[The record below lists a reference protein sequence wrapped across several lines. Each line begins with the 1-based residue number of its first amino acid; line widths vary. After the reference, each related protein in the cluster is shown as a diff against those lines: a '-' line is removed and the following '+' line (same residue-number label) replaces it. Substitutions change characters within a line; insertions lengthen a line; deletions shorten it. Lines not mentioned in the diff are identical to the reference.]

1 MKQRLFCVAVVIL
14 SALALPGWAA
24 ASAEFMPCDT
34 NFFQLSICQGQ
45 SVFIAGNIYDA
56 QNPNGVTLLPGAS
69 WDGTDSVVIVN
80 LTILSP
86 AVNLITAT
94 YCKNEALFINGNIY
108 DVSNPIGTEYLPGAA
123 YTGCDS
129 VISINLSFLSEA
141 NQHLQQTICTGD
153 TVWVNNQ
160 AYDQYYYLGMETI
173 AGGAINGCDS
183 IILVDLTVLPTPID
197 TLQASLCPYETLRIN
212 GTVYGI
218 NRPSGMELLP
228 NAAENGCDSLIY
240 IQLTFTQPPSNTAF
254 LGADQLIFSGDTVC
268 LSIPLGLDF
277 SDISWQPVLPCI
289 TPDCSNVCFSATQNE
304 TIIATISDQNQ
315 CLFFDTINISVFK
328 ERPIFVPNVFA
339 PEADAPNNRFAI
351 FPGIVVTR
359 INWLTVYDR
368 WGSLVYEARDFQAS
382 DEGKAWDGTVS
393 GNKAAV
399 GVYAYAF
406 EVTYPDGSLEQRSGM
421 VTLVR

>member
-1 MKQRLFCVAVVIL
+1 MKRFVCAFILVI
-14 SALALPGWAA
+14 SALALPAWAA
-24 ASAEFMPCDT
+24 ASAVFAPCDT
-34 NFFQLSICQGQ
+34 NFFQISICPGQ
-45 SVFIAGNIYDA
+45 SVFIAGEIYDA
-56 QNPNGVTLLPGAS
+56 QNPSGTTLLPEAS
-69 WDGTDSVVIVN
+69 WDGTDSVVIVS

-86 AVNLITAT
+86 ALNQITAS
-94 YCKNEALFINGNIY
+94 YCNNEALFVNGHIY
-108 DVSNPIGTEYLPGAA
+108 DASNPSGTEYLPGAA

-129 VISINLSFLSEA
+129 VININLSFRSEA

-160 AYDQYYYLGMETI
+160 AYDQYYYLGIETI

-183 IILVDLTVLPTPID
+183 IILVDLTVLPTPKD
-197 TLQASLCPYETLRIN
+197 TVLQSLCPYETLLIN
-212 GTVYGI
+212 GTEYGI

-228 NAAENGCDSLIY
+228 NAAANGCDSLVY
-240 IQLTFTQPPSNTAF
+240 IELTFTQPPNNTAF
-254 LGADQLIFSGDTVC
+254 LGADPLIFSGDSVC
-268 LSIPLGLDF
+268 LSIPADLDF
-277 SDISWQPVLPCI
+277 SDISWQPVLPCV
-289 TPDCSNVCFSATQNE
+289 TTDCSNICISSIQNE

-315 CLFFDTINISVFK
+315 CLFSDTVHISVSK

-351 FPGIVVTR
+351 FSGIAVTR

-382 DEGKAWDGTVS
+382 DEGKAWDGTFS
-393 GNKAAV
+393 GRKATA

-406 EVTYPDGSLEQRSGM
+406 EVTYLDGSQEIRSGM
-421 VTLVR
+421 VTLLR

>member
-1 MKQRLFCVAVVIL
+1 MQRLKFVAMLIL
-14 SALALPGWAA
+14 SALALPVWAA
-24 ASAEFMPCDT
+24 ASAVFAPCDT
-34 NFFQLSICQGQ
+34 NFFQISICPGE
-45 SVFIAGNIYDA
+45 SIFIAGEIYDA
-56 QNPNGVTLLPGAS
+56 QNPAGITLLPQAS
-69 WDGTDSVVIVN
+69 WDGTDSIVIVN

-86 AVNLITAT
+86 ATNQISAS
-94 YCKNEALFINGNIY
+94 YCNNEALFVNGHIY
-108 DVSNPIGTEYLPGAA
+108 DASNPTGTEYLPGAA

-129 VISINLSFLSEA
+129 VININLSFLSEA
-141 NQHLQQTICTGD
+141 NFHLQQTICSGD
-153 TVWVNNQ
+153 TVWVNNL

-173 AGGAINGCDS
+173 TGGAMNGCDS
-183 IILVDLTVLPTPID
+183 TILVDITVIPVPID
-197 TLQASLCPYETLRIN
+197 TIQKSLCPYETLRIN
-212 GTVYGI
+212 GAVYGI

-240 IQLTFTQPPSNTAF
+240 IQLTFTEQPNTSAF

-268 LSIPLGLDF
+268 FSIPADLNF
-277 SDISWQPVLPCI
+277 SNITWQPVIPCI
-289 TPDCSNVCFSATQNE
+289 TTDCSIACLLATQKE
-304 TIIATISDQNQ
+304 TIIATISDQDQ
-315 CLFFDTINISVFK
+315 CLFSDTVNIRISK

-359 INWLTVYDR
+359 INWLTIYDR

-382 DEGKAWDGTVS
+382 DEGKAWDGTIS
-393 GNKAAV
+393 GSNAAA

-406 EVTYPDGSLEQRSGM
+406 EVIYPDGTLEQKSGM

>member
-14 SALALPGWAA
+14 SVLGLPVWVA
-24 ASAEFMPCDT
+24 ASTEFMPCDT
-34 NFFQLSICQGQ
+34 NFFQISICPGQ
-45 SVFIAGNIYDA
+45 SIFIAGNIYDD
-56 QNPNGVTLLPGAS
+56 QNPSGTTVLPGAS
-69 WDGTDSVVIVN
+69 WDGTDSVVLVN

-86 AVNLITAT
+86 ALNQITAS
-94 YCKNEALFINGNIY
+94 YCNNEALFVNGHIY
-108 DVSNPIGTEYLPGAA
+108 DASNPSGTEYLPGAA
-123 YTGCDS
+123 FTGCDS
-129 VISINLSFLSEA
+129 VITINLSFLSEA
-141 NQHLQQTICTGD
+141 NHLLQQTICTGD

-173 AGGAINGCDS
+173 SGGAVNGCDS
-183 IILVDLTVLPTPID
+183 IILVDLTVLPIPRD
-197 TLQASLCPYETLRIN
+197 TVQASLCPYETLQIN

-218 NRPSGMELLP
+218 NRPSGLELLP

-240 IQLTFTQPPSNTAF
+240 IQLTFTAPPNNSAF
-254 LGADQLIFSGDTVC
+254 LGADQLIFAGDTVC
-268 LSIPLGLDF
+268 LSIPVDLDF

-289 TPDCSNVCFSATQNE
+289 TTDCSNVCHSAIQNE

-315 CLFFDTINISVFK
+315 CLFSDTINIRVSK
-328 ERPIFVPNVFA
+328 DRPIFVPNVFA
-339 PEADAPNNRFAI
+339 PDADAPNNRFAI
-351 FPGIVVTR
+351 FPGIAVTR

-393 GNKAAV
+393 GSKAAA

-406 EVTYPDGSLEQRSGM
+406 EVTYPDGTQELRSGM
-421 VTLVR
+421 LTLVR